1 YENSIR
7 LVTEIVRSLNDES
20 YKNIMW

>member
-1 YENSIR
+1 ENSIR